1 MHNNRSNHR
10 NHCIDVRRWQAVLCL
25 LVAVLL
31 GASCSQDDHAGVA
44 LPDGEYEVRLLV
56 NAESVAADTRAE
68 GDVSVIR
75 ELRVYV
81 FNAEG
86 ERVGHY
92 YNGNLSAAGTAYYV
106 PLRLSEGG
114 QLDYYVV
121 ANEQGAGITT
131 LTEAT
136 TKAQLEALAFQAAT
150 VNSDRETS
158 GDLLCGTA
166 TETITAA
173 NQSGDAVVVECPLSR
188 PFSLLDVRFAKTSK
202 LLDVT
207 VTGIT
212 LHDYTT
218 AGTVFENDSYTFPYA
233 TDAFT
238 LLSSAQGVQVTRVV
252 AADEQFTGDYGEP
265 FATQVVAPNPYGT
278 GEWVSDNTEWETA
291 PGEEKKPRLEIAYQI
306 GETAKTAT
314 VYLPPM
320 TTNHRYGVNCLI
332 TADGLTLNLNVLPW
346 EKEESEI
353 VWSDTPD
360 PEIVITKSTM
370 TENGETFFPIRYTV
384 TNNPEDTNDFYFNFK
399 LTSPQGMRWV
409 ASIDNGQDFFFCDP
423 NSSSPSITDNYVPG
437 GYADAA
443 GEGVVIRL
451 KAFGPYNENAPQQ
464 VRLAIRYQAADG
476 TWNRLMINTDTE
488 GNLLTDS
495 GNPDVILIKQ
505 IPN

>member
-10 NHCIDVRRWQAVLCL
+10 NHCMDVRRWQAVLCL

-31 GASCSQDDHAGVA
+31 GASCSQDDHAGIA

-114 QLDYYVV
+114 DLDFYVV
-121 ANEQGAGITT
+121 ANENGAGISLSET
-131 LTEAT
+131 T
-136 TKAQLEALAFQAAT
+136 TKRELDDMSFQT
-150 VNSDRETS
+150 ESINQSN
-158 GDLLCGTA
+158 GDLLRGQTS
-166 TETITAA
+166 EEITAA
-173 NQSGDAVVVECPLSR
+173 DVQGGATKIITCELSR
-188 PFSLLDVRFAKTSK
+188 PFSLLDVRFAKVSEM
-202 LLDVT
+202 LDVV
-207 VTGIT
+207 VTGIE
-212 LHDYTT
+212 LYDYTT
-218 AGTVFENDSYTFPYA
+218 GGTLFENTSYTPVYA
-233 TDAFT
+233 TGSLRLLDAE
-238 LLSSAQGVQVTRVV
+238 QEVTQVV
-252 AADEQFTGDYGEP
+252 AADERITGDYGEP
-265 FATQVVAPNPYGT
+265 FATQVVAPNPAGT

-291 PGEEKKPRLEIAYQI
+291 PGEEKKPRLEIAYRI
-306 GETAKTAT
+306 GETSKSAI

-320 TTNHRYGVNCLI
+320 MTNHRYGVNCLI

-443 GEGVVIRL
+443 GERVVIRL

-476 TWNRLMINTDTE
+476 TWNRLMINKDADD
-488 GNLLTDS
+488 NPLTSSDE
-495 GNPDVILIKQ
+495 DVILIKQ